1 MARNKQIDKKYW
13 EALKKKTLIESTA
26 ASMRFSG
33 IDITEREV
41 ERIIND
47 TKTGSIS
54 DKDLNKI
61 LSPKQLA
68 VWEYLQKVDETTT
81 GKIIKKTKIARPTVK
96 QALDKLLRLKK
107 VERIGLGRST
117 RYTLHPHNKK

>member
-1 MARNKQIDKKYW
+1 MARNKPTDKKYW

-26 ASMRFSG
+26 ASMRLSG

-47 TKTGSIS
+47 ARTGSIS

-68 VWEYLQKVDETTT
+68 VWEYLQKIDETTT
-81 GKIIKKTKIARPTVK
+81 GEIIKKTKIARPTVK
-96 QALDKLLRLKK
+96 QAMDKLLRLKK

-117 RYTLHPHNKK
+117 RYRKL